1 MVAVVCAGL
10 LCGGCAHRCVVADRA
25 AVAAN
30 VACAAA
36 GMETSD
42 PALLVRCELATR
54 EIRRAIRGGVCGQHV
69 EERER

>member
-1 MVAVVCAGL
+1 
-10 LCGGCAHRCVVADRA
+10 
-25 AVAAN
+25 
-30 VACAAA
+30 
-36 GMETSD
+36 METSD